1 MDSSTDHSK
10 EMGKAMAN
18 SLQIMIVD
26 DEPTVGRRLA
36 PVLTN
41 LGCDV
46 ETFVNPIEAMR
57 RIDEKRFDI
66 VITDVVMKEA
76 TGVQVLEHVMQTSE
90 TSKVIIITGFAMM
103 SLAREAMDKGAFDFL
118 AKPFHLDD
126 LRGVVARAAE
136 ALGAPLATV

>member
-1 MDSSTDHSK
+1 
-10 EMGKAMAN
+10 MAA

-36 PVLTN
+36 PVLTR
-41 LGCDV
+41 LGCEV
-46 ETFVNPIEAMR
+46 ETFVNPVEAMR
-57 RIDEKRFDI
+57 RADEKTFDI

-76 TGVQVLEHVMQTSE
+76 TGVQVLEHVMRKSDH
-90 TSKVIIITGFAMM
+90 SKVIIITGFAMM

-126 LRGVVARAAE
+126 LRGVVAKAAE
-136 ALGAPLATV
+136 ALGRTLEVA

>member
-1 MDSSTDHSK
+1 MTTT
-10 EMGKAMAN
+10 
-18 SLQIMIVD
+18 LQVMIVD

-36 PVLTN
+36 PVLTH

-57 RIDEKRFDI
+57 RIDEKKFDI

-76 TGVQVLEHVMQTSE
+76 TGVQVLEQVTRTTDHT
-90 TSKVIIITGFAMM
+90 KVIIITGFAMM

-126 LRGVVARAAE
+126 LRGVVTKAAE
-136 ALGAPLATV
+136 ALGVSLEIA